1 MNIRYD
7 IEKMKS
13 IISDFANITGLSI
26 ALVDTDFK
34 TIITYAYNTPEFC
47 RKIQNCE
54 CGAKLCYHSDMEILR
69 ECRRTKR
76 FVSHVCH
83 AGIIDSVMPI
93 FKDMVISGYIMLG
106 RIRPSEDI
114 MDIYEK
120 IAWMTE
126 SKEVLHESYMKI
138 AYLNQSQLE
147 SISNLVSNSL
157 FANAITIEFDK
168 PLQITLD
175 YIAQNLCGDL
185 SVTNLCKISHTS
197 KNMLYRSFKETFD
210 CTINEYITSERINK
224 AKLLLE
230 TTEQT
235 VQEIGEAVGAEN
247 PAHFCRLFKKNTGI
261 SPSSFRKEMRGEITE
276 ITAK

>member
-114 MDIYEK
+114 TYYIK
-120 IAWMTE
+120 QFFLRFCVFPIIA
-126 SKEVLHESYMKI
+126 
-138 AYLNQSQLE
+138 NP
-147 SISNLVSNSL
+147 L
-157 FANAITIEFDK
+157 FFTFRLIPSF
-168 PLQITLD
+168 LQKQI
-175 YIAQNLCGDL
+175 
-185 SVTNLCKISHTS
+185 HTS
-197 KNMLYRSFKETFD
+197 
-210 CTINEYITSERINK
+210 
-224 AKLLLE
+224 
-230 TTEQT
+230 
-235 VQEIGEAVGAEN
+235 
-247 PAHFCRLFKKNTGI
+247 
-261 SPSSFRKEMRGEITE
+261 
-276 ITAK
+276 